1 MDGLHSLKLPKMICN
16 CVRNVILSYTSRRIT
31 NVLSNFFL
39 NLSFSEGF
47 DFQTTVVCNGWVMRG
62 ENKVSVE
69 CLQIFIL

>member
-1 MDGLHSLKLPKMICN
+1 MFFKI
-16 CVRNVILSYTSRRIT
+16 
-31 NVLSNFFL
+31 FFL